1 MISQETVEHIVQ
13 TIVDNIRP
21 QKVFLYGSYVYGQPT
36 EDSDLDILI
45 IKESDLPRYKRARE
59 IHRLFNPY
67 PCPMDILIYT
77 PREAERFRDHP
88 SAFIHTVLE
97 KGRLVYDGT

>member
-1 MISQETVEHIVQ
+1 MISQTTVDAIIKTIVEHVH
-13 TIVDNIRP
+13 P
-21 QKVFLYGSYVYGQPT
+21 QKVFLYGSYVYGHPT

-45 IKESDLPRYKRARE
+45 IAESDLPRYKRARE

-67 PCPMDILIYT
+67 PCPMDILVYT
-77 PREAERFRDHP
+77 PQEVARFGDHP

-97 KGRLVYDGT
+97 KGDLVYDGT

>member
-1 MISQETVEHIVQ
+1 MISQTTVDTIIKTIVEHIH
-13 TIVDNIRP
+13 P
-21 QKVFLYGSYVYGQPT
+21 QKIILYGSYVYGHPT

-45 IKESDLPRYKRARE
+45 IAESDLPRYKRARE

-67 PCPMDILIYT
+67 PCPMDILVYT
-77 PREAERFRDHP
+77 PQEVARFGGHP

-97 KGRLVYDGT
+97 KGELVYDGT